1 MFTFNP
7 TGNPNSNGRGNAIR
21 IGHTESDAVSILLD
35 EYQYIG
41 PGVTLSL
48 HRDTGRCDIID
59 TDDGCALRFVA
70 TDYDVTIVLPI
81 SMMSLR
87 TELDMAT
94 DDRTKIVDPEPD
106 DKQSLAEMLLG
117 SDIDAPFR
125 EDYEPSPYNGDYSED

>member
-7 TGNPNSNGRGNAIR
+7 TGNPNINGRGSAIR

-35 EYQYIG
+35 EYGPAG

-48 HRDTGRCDIID
+48 HRDSGRADIID

-70 TDYDVTIVLPI
+70 SDYDVTIVLPI
-81 SMMSLR
+81 SIMSLR

-94 DDRTKIVDPEPD
+94 DDRVKATGSTGLGVVRPFDDP
-106 DKQSLAEMLLG
+106 LG
-117 SDIDAPFR
+117 SDIDAAFR
-125 EDYEPSPYNGDYSED
+125 ENYEPSPYDGTYSED

>member
-7 TGNPNSNGRGNAIR
+7 TGNPNTNGRGNAIR
-21 IGHTESDAVSILLD
+21 VGHTESDAVSILLD
-35 EYQYIG
+35 EYGPAG

-48 HRDTGRCDIID
+48 HRDSGRCEITD

-81 SMMSLR
+81 SIMSLR

-94 DDRTKIVDPEPD
+94 DDRVKDHHDRWAATRDAFFGHV
-106 DKQSLAEMLLG
+106 G